1 MAAHLTDWLHLFFR
15 WFHIIVGAAWIGT
28 SFYFNWLNNSLRPP
42 AEPRKGIAGHLMAV
56 HGGAFYEVLKY
67 KGAPE
72 KLPETLHWFKWE
84 AYLTWITGVSLLV
97 VVYYFNAR
105 GYLIDPSLTELDPWQ
120 AVGIGIG
127 TLAFSWLSYDAL
139 CRSPLANMPG
149 LFAVL
154 GFALATLVAWGL
166 TEVFSDRA
174 AYIHVGAAIGTIM
187 AGNVFFVIIP
197 SQRYMVNAL
206 LDGKEPDTTKGREG
220 ALRSLHNNYLTL
232 PVLFIMI
239 SSHFPMTY
247 GHTYNWLI
255 LAALSLIG
263 ATVRHWFNLR
273 GQGHRNVW
281 ILPMAALAMI
291 ALALVSAPRSVSSQN
306 EKGVALTPVPFSEV
320 STIITHRCL
329 PCHSKNPTHP
339 SFPAAPAGIMYD
351 TPEQVRA
358 QREKIHS
365 AAVVNKIMPLG
376 NLTQITE
383 EERSKLGLWIEQGAE
398 LP

>member
-1 MAAHLTDWLHLFFR
+1 MAPHLTDWVHLLFR

-28 SFYFNWLNNSLRPP
+28 SFYFNWLNNSIRPP
-42 AEPRKGIAGHLMAV
+42 TDDRKGVAGHLMAV

-67 KGAPE
+67 KGAPQ
-72 KLPETLHWFKWE
+72 KLPDTLHWFKWE

-105 GYLIDPSLTELDPWQ
+105 GYLIDPSVTRIDPWQ

-127 TLAFSWLSYDAL
+127 TLGFSWMAYDGL
-139 CRSPLANMPG
+139 CRSPLAAMPQA
-149 LFAVL
+149 FAIV
-154 GFALATLVAWGL
+154 GFCLATALAWGL
-166 TEVFSDRA
+166 TQVFSDRA

-197 SQRYMVNAL
+197 SQRYMVNAML
-206 LDGKEPDTTKGREG
+206 EGKEPDTTRGQAG

-239 SSHFPMTY
+239 SNHFPMTY

-255 LAALSLIG
+255 LAAISLIG

-281 ILPMAALAMI
+281 ILPAATVAML
-291 ALALVSAPRSVSSQN
+291 ALALVSAPATVTPHSD
-306 EKGVALTPVPFSEV
+306 AHAAHAPVPYTAV
-320 STIITHRCL
+320 SGIIAQRCL
-329 PCHSKNPTHP
+329 PCHSKTPTHP
-339 SFPAAPAGIMYD
+339 SFPTAPGGIMYD

-358 QREKIHS
+358 QRGKILTT
-365 AAVVNKIMPLG
+365 AVLNKIMPLG
-376 NLTQITE
+376 NLTEITE
-383 EERSKLGLWIEQGAE
+383 TERQALGRWIEQGAQI
-398 LP
+398 P